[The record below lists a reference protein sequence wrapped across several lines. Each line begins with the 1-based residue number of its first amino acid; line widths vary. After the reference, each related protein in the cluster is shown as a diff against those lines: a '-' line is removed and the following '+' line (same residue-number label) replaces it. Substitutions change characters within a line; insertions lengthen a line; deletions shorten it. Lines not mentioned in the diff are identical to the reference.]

1 MFDFSWTEIAL
12 IGGVALIVI
21 GPKDLPKA
29 LRTAGVWV
37 RKARSISREF
47 QGTIEQMMREAELD
61 EVKKTIEKATSF
73 DFETE
78 IKKQIDPT
86 GDLAESLKPP
96 EMPDLDKLISGADEK
111 PADPPEPPH
120 QSIEPPPAIDALPA
134 PPETAAIEPPPSV
147 EEAPDPLAPDPET
160 ERPAAEPAPLVHLAT
175 TPESPPAKPVPG
187 DVH

>member
-12 IGGVALIVI
+12 IGGVALVVI

-29 LRTAGVWV
+29 LRTAGIWV

-73 DFETE
+73 NVEDE
-78 IKKQIDPT
+78 IKKHIDPT
-86 GDLAESLKPP
+86 GDLAEALKPP
-96 EMPDLDKLISGADEK
+96 EMPDFEKLVSGSDEK
-111 PADPPEPPH
+111 PAAAPAPP
-120 QSIEPPPAIDALPA
+120 QSIEPPPS
-134 PPETAAIEPPPSV
+134 PEMTAIEPPPSA
-147 EEAPDPLAPDPET
+147 EEAPDPLTTEPHAPESS
-160 ERPAAEPAPLVHLAT
+160 PLVHLAAM
-175 TPESPPAKPVPG
+175 PESPPVKPLPG